1 MRLGVDVGGT
11 NTDAALL
18 SKRGVVASVKTP
30 TTADVGGGIDDAI
43 RKVLAKGTN
52 FRELIEAVVIG
63 TTHFTNAFVERRRL
77 NEVGV
82 IRLCLP
88 AARDLAPMAGWPA
101 ELRSRMGDCVHLVPG
116 GYEFDGREIAPFDA
130 SAVRNVAHSI
140 RSQGLRAVAISS
152 VCSPMNNDMERFAAE
167 VVLDEIPDAAI
178 TLSSDIGRIGLIE
191 RENATIMNA
200 ALADLSVQVIRA
212 IREALLGL
220 GIDAPF
226 YLSQNDGTLMQ
237 AGFAERYPVMT
248 FSSGPTNS
256 MRGAAWLSGVR
267 DGIVVDIGGTTTDVG
282 ALVGGYPRE
291 SSLPVDIGGVRTNF
305 RMPDVVAIG
314 LGGGSIVTDGHG
326 LRIGPESVGFRLTER
341 ARIFGGDTLTATDIV
356 VAAGH
361 ADIGDRRRVR
371 QLGSNFVD
379 RALARMNA
387 MVEDVV
393 DTVKTSAGDVPVVL
407 VGGGSLLVT
416 DDLRGTERI
425 VVPERSGEANAIGAA
440 MAQVGSLVDRVFSYR
455 DTPRSE
461 AVAMARG
468 EASRRVIE
476 AGGDGEAVEIVEF
489 EEVPKAY
496 SGDDSV
502 RIRIKAV
509 SDLRAQRAE
518 PARLMR
524 QDGAPGPTH

>member
-11 NTDAALL
+11 NTDAALFDN
-18 SKRGVVASVKTP
+18 RGVVASVKTP
-30 TTADVGGGIDDAI
+30 TTADVGGGINDAI
-43 RKVLAKGTN
+43 RKVLGTDP
-52 FRELIEAVVIG
+52 RSRDLIRAVVIG
-63 TTHFTNAFVERRRL
+63 TTHFTNAFVERKRL

-88 AARDLAPMAGWPA
+88 AARDLAPMAGWPD
-101 ELRSRMGDCVHLVPG
+101 ELRRRMGNCVHLVPG
-116 GYEFDGREIAPFDA
+116 GHEFDGREIAPFDA
-130 SAVRNVAHSI
+130 AIVRDAARSI
-140 RSQGLRAVAISS
+140 RARGLRGVAISS
-152 VCSPMNNDMERFAAE
+152 VCSPMNSDMECRAAE
-167 VVLDEIPDAAI
+167 VVLDEVPDAAI

-200 ALADLSVQVIRA
+200 ALADLSSHVIQA

-226 YLSQNDGTLMQ
+226 YLSQNDGTLMEADHAQ
-237 AGFAERYPVMT
+237 RYPVMT

-314 LGGGSIVTDGHG
+314 LGGGSVVTNGRG
-326 LRIGPESVGFRLTER
+326 LRIGPESVGFRLTEK
-341 ARIFGGDTLTATDIV
+341 AMVFGGDILTATDIV

-361 ADIGDRRRVR
+361 VELGDRRRVHS
-371 QLGSNFVD
+371 LGAHLVE

-393 DTVKTSAGDVPVVL
+393 DAVKTSAGDLPVVL
-407 VGGGSLLVT
+407 VGGGSVLVT
-416 DDLRGTERI
+416 DDLRGAERI

-440 MAQVGSLVDRVFSYR
+440 MAQVGGVFDHVFSYR

-461 AVAMARG
+461 AVAIARG
-468 EASRRVIE
+468 EAFRRVVE
-476 AGGDGEAVEIVEF
+476 AGGDEDSLEIVEF
-489 EEVPKAY
+489 EEIPLAY
-496 SGDDSV
+496 SGNDSV
-502 RIRIKAV
+502 RIRVKAV
-509 SDLRAQRAE
+509 SDLVAQRAE
-518 PARLMR
+518 PTRADPLS
-524 QDGAPGPTH
+524 GASGPKA

>member
-18 SKRGVVASVKTP
+18 GERGVVASVKTP

-43 RKVLAKGTN
+43 RKVLATGTN
-52 FRELIEAVVIG
+52 FRDLIEAVVIG
-63 TTHFTNAFVERRRL
+63 TTHFTNAFVERKRL

-88 AARDLAPMAGWPA
+88 AARDLAPMAGWPD
-101 ELRSRMGDCVHLVPG
+101 ELRRRMGNGVHLVPG

-130 SAVRNVAHSI
+130 SAVRHAA
-140 RSQGLRAVAISS
+140 RSLRAQGLRAVAISS
-152 VCSPMNNDMERFAAE
+152 ICSPMNSDMERSAAE
-167 VVLDEIPDAAI
+167 VVLDEIPEAAI

-200 ALADLSVQVIRA
+200 ALADLSSQVIRA

-237 AGFAERYPVMT
+237 ADFAGRYPVMT

-267 DGIVVDIGGTTTDVG
+267 NGIVVDIGGTTTDVG
-282 ALVGGYPRE
+282 ALVEGYPRE

-314 LGGGSIVTDGHG
+314 LGGGSIVTDSHG
-326 LRIGPESVGFRLTER
+326 LRIGPESVGFRLPEK

-361 ADIGDRRRVR
+361 VDIGDRRRVR
-371 QLGSNFVD
+371 KLGSAFVD
-379 RALARMNA
+379 RVLARMNA
-387 MVEDVV
+387 MVEDII
-393 DTVKTSAGDVPVVL
+393 DTVKTSADDVPVVL
-407 VGGGSLLVT
+407 VGGGSILVT

-440 MAQVGSLVDRVFSYR
+440 MAQVGGLVDRVFCYR

-461 AVAMARG
+461 AVAMARD
-468 EASRRVIE
+468 EATRRVAE
-476 AGGDGEAVEIVEF
+476 AGGDGEAVEIVDF
-489 EEVPKAY
+489 EEVPMAY
-496 SGDDSV
+496 SGNDSV

-509 SDLRAQRAE
+509 SDLRSQRAK
-518 PARLMR
+518 PAQGMR
-524 QDGAPGPTH
+524 RGDVSRQTR